1 MLVFLGVDALFESNE
16 IIVTNVSDLFNG
28 QMRII
33 IVTIITF
40 LGLTFITKKL
50 TKKSKKKKQS
60 LEQEKHH
67 SSKSFS
73 TSLSS
78 TFMGSQL
85 EIIKPLTLSM
95 MVAIGIRLHNF
106 GEGTSNWILDI
117 LYTPPHR

>member
-1 MLVFLGVDALFESNE
+1 MFQ
-16 IIVTNVSDLFNG
+16 IFNG
-28 QMRII
+28 PMLII

-40 LGLTFITKKL
+40 LGLTYITKKL
-50 TKKSKKKKQS
+50 TKKSKNKKQS

-78 TFMGSQL
+78 TSMGSQL

-95 MVAIGIRLHNF
+95 MVAIGIRLQNF
-106 GEGTSNWILDI
+106 GEGLSIGFTILI
-117 LYTPPHR
+117 GEIALSTFLIIGVTIHNTTEG

>member
-1 MLVFLGVDALFESNE
+1 ML
-16 IIVTNVSDLFNG
+16 
-28 QMRII
+28 II

-67 SSKSFS
+67 SSKSIS

-78 TFMGSQL
+78 TSMGSQL
-85 EIIKPLTLSM
+85 EIIKPLILSM
-95 MVAIGIRLHNF
+95 MVAIRIGLHNF
-106 GEGTSNWILDI
+106 GEGLTIGSTILI
-117 LYTPPHR
+117 GEIALSIFLL